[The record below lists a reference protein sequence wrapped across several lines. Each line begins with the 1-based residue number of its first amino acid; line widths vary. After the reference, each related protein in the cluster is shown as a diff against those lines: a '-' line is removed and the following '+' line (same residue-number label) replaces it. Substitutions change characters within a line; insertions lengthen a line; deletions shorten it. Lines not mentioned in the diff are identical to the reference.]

1 MFISYAQHFE
11 DVLLWRALKHVENG
25 FYIDVGAQ
33 HPELD
38 SISKAFYDHGWRG
51 VHIEPIRQYA
61 SLLREHRSDEV
72 VLEVALS
79 EQSGIITFYEV
90 ADTGLSTAD
99 LEIAERHRQQGFS
112 VQEITVP
119 CIPIANVFQRYG
131 DRPIHWLKIDVEGLE
146 QSVLR
151 GWGDSPVRPWIVV
164 IESTLPNTTTDTHDR
179 WETELTLRGYTSVLF
194 DGLNRYYVSDQH
206 PELKDALQY
215 GPSVFDE
222 FAFSL
227 TVTRPYC
234 ALFQQKLDEERD
246 RAWRLEV
253 NFEQQRSQLETNIL
267 KLQTQIENL
276 DTQLKQREQRLEEA
290 QQQAAQ
296 LKRQRD
302 ETVAEAKLLRVRL
315 SQREQV
321 LQQEVTQERDR
332 ADRLKKQLKA
342 ADARANQLAQQYAHA
357 EDLAQ
362 RRFDELQSVYSSLS
376 WKAGAPLRAG
386 KQLAKAL
393 RRLLRGAPPVLPQ
406 PSSTTSLQASA
417 GNLSTENLQTSA
429 ATPHSSEI
437 SVNLAQ
443 TDAESN
449 VGSDQPDLSSV
460 SANARLVYQRL
471 MQVRNQGNS
480 GKSG

>member
-1 MFISYAQHFE
+1 MFTSYAQHFE

-33 HPELD
+33 HPEVD
-38 SISKAFYDHGWRG
+38 SVSKAFYDHGWRG
-51 VHIEPIRQYA
+51 VHVEPIRQYA
-61 SLLREHRSDEV
+61 NLLREHRSDEV

-90 ADTGLSTAD
+90 ADTGLSTGDA
-99 LEIAERHRQQGFS
+99 EIAERHRQQGFS

-119 CIPIANVFQRYG
+119 CIPIADVFQRYG

-146 QSVLR
+146 RSVLR

-164 IESTLPNTTTDTHDR
+164 IESTLPNTTTDTHDH
-179 WETELTLRGYTSVLF
+179 WETELTVRGYTSVLF

-234 ALFQQKLDEERD
+234 ALFQQKLNEERD
-246 RAWRLEV
+246 RAWKLEIALGNLQNQYEELKTEV
-253 NFEQQRSQLETNIL
+253 NQ
-267 KLQTQIENL
+267 QTQ
-276 DTQLKQREQRLEEA
+276 QLAEV
-290 QQQAAQ
+290 QQQMQQ

-302 ETVAEAKLLRVRL
+302 EAKSETKLLRVRL

-321 LQQEVTQERDR
+321 LKQQVSQERDR
-332 ADRLKKQLKA
+332 ADRLKKQFKA
-342 ADARANQLAQQYAHA
+342 ANARANQLAQQHAHA
-357 EDLAQ
+357 EDLAR

-376 WKAGAPLRAG
+376 WKAGAPLRVG
-386 KQLAKAL
+386 KQLAGTLK
-393 RRLLRGAPPVLPQ
+393 RLLRGTPPVPILPAASAPPQIEAGTLQ
-406 PSSTTSLQASA
+406 TGDSRKSTTTL
-417 GNLSTENLQTSA
+417 
-429 ATPHSSEI
+429 HSSEI
-437 SVNLAQ
+437 SVSLSQ
-443 TDAESN
+443 SDAESN
-449 VGSDQPDLSSV
+449 LGKEQPDLSGV
-460 SANARLVYQRL
+460 SADARLIYQRL
-471 MQVRNQGNS
+471 MEARNQGSS
-480 GKSG
+480 GK